1 MTSDTNHKLVQS
13 EILENQLYEVVLY
26 KKMDILAIQER
37 IAEVKHGMRS
47 YADPSIN
54 ENANQTGL
62 NQNKKVVAR
71 ACFDNTSNLLLD
83 LVEKIIS
90 IEEELETGGNPILN
104 ILHQNR
110 EDLIERSMGEFTLRE
125 KYHLL
130 LYLKANISMI
140 QAYLDIVSYTNE
152 EMIQEDTEK
161 DVRAYIQKF
170 RHSKFGNTE
179 IHQ

>member
-47 YADPSIN
+47 HADPSI
-54 ENANQTGL
+54 NANQTGL
-62 NQNKKVVAR
+62 NQSKKVVAR

-90 IEEELETGGNPILN
+90 IEEELETGGNPILDT
-104 ILHQNR
+104 LHQNR
-110 EDLIERSMGEFTLRE
+110 EYLIERSIGEFTLRE

-130 LYLKANISMI
+130 LYLEADISMI
-140 QAYLDIVSYTNE
+140 QAYLNIVSYINE
-152 EMIQEDTEK
+152 ETIQEDTEK

-170 RHSKFGNTE
+170 RRSKCSNTE
-179 IHQ
+179 INQ

>member
-1 MTSDTNHKLVQS
+1 MTSNTNNKFVQS
-13 EILENQLYEVVLY
+13 EILENQLYEVLLY
-26 KKMDILAIQER
+26 KKMDILAIQEC
-37 IAEVKHGMRS
+37 IAERKLGM
-47 YADPSIN
+47 ADSERPSIN
-54 ENANQTGL
+54 DNANQTAL

-110 EDLIERSMGEFTLRE
+110 EDLIERSTGEFTLRE

-130 LYLKANISMI
+130 LYLEADISMI
-140 QAYLDIVSYTNE
+140 QAYLDIVGYTNE
-152 EMIQEDTEK
+152 ETIKEDAEK

-170 RHSKFGNTE
+170 RRSKFGNTE

>member
-47 YADPSIN
+47 HADPSIN

-104 ILHQNR
+104 TLH
-110 EDLIERSMGEFTLRE
+110 
-125 KYHLL
+125 
-130 LYLKANISMI
+130 
-140 QAYLDIVSYTNE
+140 
-152 EMIQEDTEK
+152 
-161 DVRAYIQKF
+161 
-170 RHSKFGNTE
+170 
-179 IHQ
+179 